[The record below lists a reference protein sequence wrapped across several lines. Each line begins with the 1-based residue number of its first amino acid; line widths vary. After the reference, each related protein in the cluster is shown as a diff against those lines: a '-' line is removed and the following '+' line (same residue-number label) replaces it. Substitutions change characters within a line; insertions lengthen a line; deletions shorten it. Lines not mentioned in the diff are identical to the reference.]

1 MKAYAIDL
9 RKKMVDSVR
18 KGIAKSETARRFG
31 VIRSKVGRYLKR
43 LDENGSFAPKKASGS
58 PPKLD
63 GNVMRLLEEDSK
75 RRPWTTHRQR
85 CEFPFAACGIDVS
98 ETTLCQAIKNRLSHS
113 RKKDRQEPVI
123 ETNG

>member
-63 GNVMRLLEEDSK
+63 GMSCGCLRKTPRGVHGLPTDRGAS
-75 RRPWTTHRQR
+75 
-85 CEFPFAACGIDVS
+85 FPLQLAAL
-98 ETTLCQAIKNRLSHS
+98 T
-113 RKKDRQEPVI
+113 
-123 ETNG
+123 